1 MRASAPAKDL
11 SDDDDDAVADDDDD
25 DAVASAVLARATT
38 ARAHRR
44 AADMACELVERV
56 RARKRAGVCG
66 ARRGARRCAGAQV
79 KTPGCMGGH
88 VNACGGASLTDVYTR
103 SFRCVSIVYGLGD
116 ALVYIYATRAVGAHW
131 A

>member
-1 MRASAPAKDL
+1 MRATAPAKDL
-11 SDDDDDAVADDDDD
+11 SVDDDDDDDDDADDD

-56 RARKRAGVCG
+56 RARKRADVCG

-88 VNACGGASLTDVYTR
+88 VYASRWRILDGYIR
-103 SFRCVSIVYGLGD
+103 SFRCVSIVY
-116 ALVYIYATRAVGAHW
+116 
-131 A
+131 

>member
-11 SDDDDDAVADDDDD
+11 SDDVDAAADDDD
-25 DAVASAVLARATT
+25 DAVASAVLARAMT

-66 ARRGARRCAGAQV
+66 ARRGARGCAGAQA
-79 KTPGCMGGH
+79 KTPGCVVDM
-88 VNACGGASLTDVYTR
+88 
-103 SFRCVSIVYGLGD
+103 
-116 ALVYIYATRAVGAHW
+116 
-131 A
+131 

>member
-44 AADMACELVERV
+44 AADMACELSSAFERGNA
-56 RARKRAGVCG
+56 RACAGRGG
-66 ARRGARRCAGAQV
+66 ARVDVPGRRS
-79 KTPGCMGGH
+79 KHPGVWGGM
-88 VNACGGASLTDVYTR
+88 S
-103 SFRCVSIVYGLGD
+103 
-116 ALVYIYATRAVGAHW
+116 TRAVAHL
-131 A
+131 